1 MKNKIW
7 RNQKITGAVLMMS
20 CLLLTGSGSA
30 VLGAEGDVQ
39 KPMVLQEMEQ
49 QPEVS
54 EENLEAREND
64 GEVSKAD
71 LVESEVFL
79 EDVEE
84 MSPSGSPETRQELNL
99 AETADQ
105 LRTTETEAPEMTEI
119 PEITESPTAADALT
133 DSEEKSQIPSYK
145 MWITPQQTQIKAGKE
160 LLYTITVENTGNCPL
175 NNLCLRS
182 DFSDTSLEGTW
193 EEAEGTEIQGK
204 ILKLENLEMGIKK
217 EFYFSVQIPEEKSG
231 KIKLCLAG
239 NAEYEEKETGE
250 SRNLVFTEESSETE
264 VLPLKADFQV
274 TKTADRTTAVPGD
287 KIIFQIC
294 IRNTGERTLHSVV
307 TTEKFQLENV
317 PVRFLEAEGVVLNKD
332 RTKARIEKIEQ
343 GSSAGLLA
351 EVTLPEK
358 LDNQKLINEVIVT
371 TAETGERSVT
381 SKAEIQVYK
390 EVETPTDIQED
401 ILDEG
406 DKINT
411 EQQSKEAS
419 THPKTGDPAK
429 PVQWLIMI
437 SGSLLAAVWV
447 RRRMR
452 D

>member
-1 MKNKIW
+1 
-7 RNQKITGAVLMMS
+7 
-20 CLLLTGSGSA
+20 
-30 VLGAEGDVQ
+30 
-39 KPMVLQEMEQ
+39 MVF
-49 QPEVS
+49 
-54 EENLEAREND
+54 A
-64 GEVSKAD
+64 
-71 LVESEVFL
+71 
-79 EDVEE
+79 
-84 MSPSGSPETRQELNL
+84 
-99 AETADQ
+99 
-105 LRTTETEAPEMTEI
+105 
-119 PEITESPTAADALT
+119 
-133 DSEEKSQIPSYK
+133 
-145 MWITPQQTQIKAGKE
+145 
-160 LLYTITVENTGNCPL
+160 
-175 NNLCLRS
+175 
-182 DFSDTSLEGTW
+182 
-193 EEAEGTEIQGK
+193 
-204 ILKLENLEMGIKK
+204 
-217 EFYFSVQIPEEKSG
+217 
-231 KIKLCLAG
+231 
-239 NAEYEEKETGE
+239 
-250 SRNLVFTEESSETE
+250 EESSVTE

-287 KIIFQIC
+287 KVIFQIC

-317 PVRFLEAEGVVLNKD
+317 PVRFLEAEGVILNKD

-371 TAETGERSVT
+371 TAETGERKVT

-390 EVETPTDIQED
+390 AVETTTDIQED
-401 ILDEG
+401 ILDGG

-437 SGSLLAAVWV
+437 SGSFLAAVWV
-447 RRRMR
+447 RCRMR